1 MDKSDRTIDAT
12 KSSITIERCRGR
24 ERGTERRERMR
35 RIESKTDV
43 NLVPKRQ
50 VDLRVA
56 TSFRPLLPLNISAMG
71 RAGKLPRE
79 DREMDDPASIIYCV
93 TLAAGKAKLSLPLFL
108 RVSRTL
114 QTFLRLTPITAGP
127 VHHCTLFIRRNL
139 NYTFNRNVETSRRDA
154 LSATTTFLSVL
165 NYEN

>member
-1 MDKSDRTIDAT
+1 MLWEGKRHREKRKDETYRIENRRESGAQTTGGSAGSNEFQAIT
-12 KSSITIERCRGR
+12 TIEYFSDGTRWEVAEGR
-24 ERGTERRERMR
+24 QRNGRPC
-35 RIESKTDV
+35 V
-43 NLVPKRQ
+43 YYL
-50 VDLRVA
+50 LRY
-56 TSFRPLLPLNISAMG
+56 TR
-71 RAGKLPRE
+71 
-79 DREMDDPASIIYCV
+79 
-93 TLAAGKAKLSLPLFL
+93 GKAKLSLPLFL
-108 RVSRTL
+108 CVSRTL

>member
-93 TLAAGKAKLSLPLFL
+93 TLAARQSSPSLSFFVFRAPCKRSYVSPLSL
-108 RVSRTL
+108 
-114 QTFLRLTPITAGP
+114 
-127 VHHCTLFIRRNL
+127 
-139 NYTFNRNVETSRRDA
+139 
-154 LSATTTFLSVL
+154 SVP
-165 NYEN
+165 YIIAHYSYDEI